1 MHASCL
7 NCLNSIFLNHALSY
21 LNRWTATFMF
31 QAAAFI
37 YAEASHAI
45 SGNPQQTYLFAQS
58 SQNATAELA
67 ATLSESTPW
76 LIGMIACLAQRES
89 TASESP

>member
-1 MHASCL
+1 MHASCF
-7 NCLNSIFLNHALSY
+7 NCLISIFFNHALSY
-21 LNRWTATFMF
+21 LNRWTAKFMF

-45 SGNPQQTYLFAQS
+45 SGIPQQTYLFAQS
-58 SQNATAELA
+58 SQTATAELA

-76 LIGMIACLAQRES
+76 LIGMIACLSQRES
-89 TASESP
+89 TSSESP